1 MFISEDSQDSNPLIF
16 IGFTKLSI
24 ICQSNIVDPVDLSLP
39 SFQCQSTKCVI
50 LYITLFCV
58 FEVVLQTI
66 SDVYIYYWTRCYEYS
81 LKTARWMLNNVQSIL
96 GWKYKLESIWHTS
109 KTSTYRQIMWHWMC
123 LHRGVEGSPPPP
135 RNHKRTHTL
144 LWQKLRRSWS
154 FSMDAKKYQ

>member
-1 MFISEDSQDSNPLIF
+1 M
-16 IGFTKLSI
+16 
-24 ICQSNIVDPVDLSLP
+24 
-39 SFQCQSTKCVI
+39 
-50 LYITLFCV
+50 FCV

-109 KTSTYRQIMWHWMC
+109 NTSTYRQIMWHWMC

-144 LWQKLRRSWS
+144 LWQKFRRSWVLAWTPKNINKLRGKKVYWIPKWLFLLVS
-154 FSMDAKKYQ
+154 FKSLKPHPHPLSATTNICSSHFPSV